1 MHRCVGMRLSEEQ
14 QRGLCVESVWST
26 AGQLQRDFNAL
37 RVERRIPVVLLRPMY
52 RLMYY
57 HAPSQPVRPF
67 RRRRSPVPPE
77 MGSAGA
83 TRRAGTPRCVPR
95 PRHNVLPCI
104 AASSAFASWL
114 Q

>member
-1 MHRCVGMRLSEEQ
+1 MAVAAEAEDHCVGMRLSEEQ

-57 HAPSQPVRPF
+57 HAPWLHHSEEEADPN
-67 RRRRSPVPPE
+67 
-77 MGSAGA
+77 A
-83 TRRAGTPRCVPR
+83 
-95 PRHNVLPCI
+95 HW
-104 AASSAFASWL
+104 SSSIPT
-114 Q
+114 